1 VSVGHVARALEEAGI
16 TTVSIYIRAF
26 KHLDEAMAIP
36 RTLVTPHL
44 MGRTIGP
51 PGAAERHREVLEAAL
66 GLMESATRAG
76 TIVELDPQSAAWSE

>member
-1 VSVGHVARALEEAGI
+1 
-16 TTVSIYIRAF
+16 
-26 KHLDEAMAIP
+26 
-36 RTLVTPHL
+36 

-76 TIVELDPQSAAWSE
+76 TIVELDPQAAAWSE